1 MDVLIFVFAVGIVII
16 GGLYAWTFT
25 KPGKN
30 GWKLVRKQESEIWM
44 QGSPH

>member
-25 KPGKN
+25 KPGKK
-30 GWKLVRKQESEIWM
+30 WLEESEIWM